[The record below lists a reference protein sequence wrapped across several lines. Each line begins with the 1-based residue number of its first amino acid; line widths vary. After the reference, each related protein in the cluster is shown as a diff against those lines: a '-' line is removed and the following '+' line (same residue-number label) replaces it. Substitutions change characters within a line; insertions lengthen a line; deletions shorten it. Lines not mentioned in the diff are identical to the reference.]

1 MPGLCLSGNQSAE
14 WHWPC
19 RGGLTEG
26 ERLDKEGGIMR
37 AVERFVNAHT
47 TKTSN
52 VRQIVT
58 NTVYT
63 VSLSATGPP
72 SQKR

>member
-1 MPGLCLSGNQSAE
+1 
-14 WHWPC
+14 
-19 RGGLTEG
+19 
-26 ERLDKEGGIMR
+26 MR